1 MRFRHETRQYN
12 SRALSVSIGLLRLK
26 QTSIKL
32 IFDKTKMT
40 TPPMASYLRS
50 HRLKSGMSQRELSD
64 LIGLIGDHQVSNH
77 ERSTAIPSLLVAI
90 TYQVIFGVPI
100 TELFPGL
107 YETIRLAVEERLS
120 EMENALQDSTAKG
133 RKAQVIAR
141 KLEWLWERRNS
152 AAIDFTG

>member
-1 MRFRHETRQYN
+1 
-12 SRALSVSIGLLRLK
+12 
-26 QTSIKL
+26 
-32 IFDKTKMT
+32 
-40 TPPMASYLRS
+40 MASYLRS